1 MFSKGKSIITAIL
14 LVEPTCCSVVDNVD
28 IGKNFPYGKIIFF
41 FYFRST
47 NNEKE
52 VDIFKICADSME
64 TNEYLP
70 CMYSNSPTPSNT
82 NYSNSKPVQAQ
93 LTKICKLTFDIR
105 CIVNSASFK
114 YSNQF
119 VFTLLLTKLTATL
132 TLAHKQQIIV

>member
-28 IGKNFPYGKIIFF
+28 IGRKFPYGKIIFF

-70 CMYSNSPTPSNT
+70 CMYSNSPTM
-82 NYSNSKPVQAQ
+82 VQHQLLQLQAQ

-119 VFTLLLTKLTATL
+119 VFTL
-132 TLAHKQQIIV
+132 